1 MTKKL
6 AIRVIFGVKQ
16 IYAFGVYK
24 PFVQTDLL
32 IKIHIFESEKKH
44 TRYHLPRNTWKYLT
58 HTHTHTH

>member
-6 AIRVIFGVKQ
+6 AIRFIFGVKQ

-32 IKIHIFESEKKH
+32 IKVHIFESEKKAH
-44 TRYHLPRNTWKYLT
+44 
-58 HTHTHTH
+58 